1 VAYDG
6 SLYFLRDKLMPEFN
20 DELRQKSIAAEEIA
34 PGVFFSPRGERFF
47 WVLDYWPVRR
57 LPFVSVTDG
66 VRQLRRLGK
75 RWAYVGAQA
84 FRRGKLIADQ
94 LYVKEPKQLSFPVH
108 RDGHAYCAF
117 TLASPNEILW
127 TDAPLKSRFAGG
139 KVRFREDRSGPPSRA
154 YLKLQEALALAG
166 ITLAANDTVLDLGA
180 SPGGWSYVVAQTGAR
195 VEMIDRSRPD
205 ERLLKRFKR
214 LSFRRADGLN
224 PPSEILA
231 AATVLLSDMAC
242 EPRKLFDAV
251 QAWVALPNLRAMV
264 CTLKFHGLSDKKLLE
279 RYAAIAGAQL
289 YHLWYN
295 GHELTWVWK
304 REVMAALSGTV

>member
-6 SLYFLRDKLMPEFN
+6 SIYFLRDELMPEFT
-20 DELRQKSIAAEEIA
+20 DEIRQKSIETEEIA
-34 PGVFFSPRGERFF
+34 PGIFFSPRGERLF

-57 LPFVSVTDG
+57 LKFSSVSDG
-66 VRQLRRLGK
+66 VRQLRRLSK

-94 LYVKEPKQLSFPVH
+94 LRVKELKQLSFPVEADD
-108 RDGHAYCAF
+108 RTYFAF
-117 TLASPNEILW
+117 TLVSADEILW

-139 KVRFREDRSGPPSRA
+139 KIRFNEDRTGPPSRA
-154 YLKLQEALALAG
+154 YLKLQEALTLAG

-180 SPGGWSYVVAQTGAR
+180 TPGGWSYVAAQAGAQ

-205 ERLLKRFKR
+205 ERL
-214 LSFRRADGLN
+214 FRRFPRLNFRRGDGLN
-224 PPSEILA
+224 PPHELLSS
-231 AATVLLSDMAC
+231 ATVLLSDMAC
-242 EPRKLFDAV
+242 EPAKLFDAV
-251 QAWVALPNLRAMV
+251 QAWLALPNLRAMV

-279 RYAAIAGAQL
+279 RYAAIKGAQI

-304 REVMAALSGTV
+304 REAMPALSGTG